1 MRPKQMPRLQLKL
14 LNDYLQAP
22 LSCSR
27 CSLGIM
33 GRCELLTK
41 HVVEV
46 RCASVSSSSG
56 ATTTTAAAA
65 TTTTTTTTPTA
76 TAIATPPPPPP
87 PPPAPAAPTK
97 KAKTTAQPSQEE

>member
-56 ATTTTAAAA
+56 ATTTAAAA